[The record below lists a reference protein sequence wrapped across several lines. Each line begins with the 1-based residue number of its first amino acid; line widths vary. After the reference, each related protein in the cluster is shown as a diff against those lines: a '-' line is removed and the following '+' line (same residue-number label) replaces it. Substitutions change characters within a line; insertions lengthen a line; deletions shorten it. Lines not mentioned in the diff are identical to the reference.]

1 MTDLSPL
8 RRKIGALRKS
18 EEALPPL
25 DAKRIWRR
33 AFVHGLMRAIQLD
46 LAVDD
51 VAIEEIESDQVPAL
65 TAPDSLNL
73 YLDGPDGFGVAI
85 FDSDVAMS
93 MVEIQTLGRVL
104 KRRPEPRT
112 MTLTDAALVAD
123 PLDQVLAMQEKL
135 AETVE
140 GQPLSSGF
148 RYADMVADPRQFPLS
163 LGDGRHDHVRL
174 SLKVGA
180 EAMRTGAVHLVLPR
194 PGAAVEA
201 APASRDEWEARLS
214 ERLMGSEVTVV
225 AELTRL
231 TLDVGR
237 VQALAIGDL
246 LTLPRRALGTVQLV
260 TGAGTALGNARLG
273 RSDGRKAVRI
283 EEPDPMPFSEEVP
296 RAIDWPE
303 SLPPPEEG
311 LPLLE
316 DD

>member
-8 RRKIGALRKS
+8 RRKIGALRIS
-18 EEALPPL
+18 EEAPPPL
-25 DAKRIWRR
+25 DATRIWRR
-33 AFVHGLMRAIQLD
+33 SFVHGLMRAIQLD
-46 LAVDD
+46 LVVDD
-51 VAIEEIESDQVPAL
+51 IAIEEIKSDQVPAL

-93 MVEIQTLGRVL
+93 MIEIQTLGRVL
-104 KRRPEPRT
+104 KRRTEPRT
-112 MTLTDAALVAD
+112 MTLTDATLVAD

-135 AETVE
+135 AETAE

-163 LGDGRHDHVRL
+163 LGDGQHDHVRL

-194 PGAAVEA
+194 PGAAAEA
-201 APASRDEWEARLS
+201 APVTRDEWEERLS

-231 TLDVGR
+231 TLDVER
-237 VQALAIGDL
+237 VQALAVGEL
-246 LTLPRRALGTVQLV
+246 LTLPRRALGTVRLV
-260 TGAGTALGNARLG
+260 TGTGTALGNARLG

-296 RAIDWPE
+296 LATEEWPE
-303 SLPPPEEG
+303 GLPPPEE
-311 LPLLE
+311 
-316 DD
+316 D

>member
-8 RRKIGALRKS
+8 RRKIGAPRTS
-18 EEALPPL
+18 GEAPPPL
-25 DAKRIWRR
+25 DASRIWRR
-33 AFVHGLMRAIQLD
+33 ALVHGLMRAIQLD
-46 LAVDD
+46 LVVDE
-51 VAIEEIESDQVPAL
+51 VTIEEIESDQVSAL

-73 YLDGPDGFGVAI
+73 YLDGPNGFGVAI
-85 FDSDVAMS
+85 FDSDVAMP
-93 MVEIQTLGRVL
+93 MIEMQTLGRVL
-104 KRRPEPRT
+104 KRRAEPRA

-123 PLDQVLAMQEKL
+123 PLDQVLATQETL

-194 PGAAVEA
+194 PGAAVEV
-201 APASRDEWEARLS
+201 APVTRDEWEARLS

-225 AELTRL
+225 AELARL
-231 TLDVGR
+231 TLDVER
-237 VQALAIGDL
+237 VQALAVGEV
-246 LTLPRRALGTVQLV
+246 LTLPRRTLGTVRLV
-260 TGAGTALGNARLG
+260 TVTGTALGNARLG

-283 EEPDPMPFSEEVP
+283 EEPEPMPFSEEVP
-296 RAIDWPE
+296 LAAEWP
-303 SLPPPEEG
+303 EG
-311 LPLLE
+311 LPLPEE
-316 DD
+316 D